1 MQLFLRAFCTCVGCS
16 LIIDPFLNGV
26 SLTICFSSA
35 IANLPLDSYNPDWV
49 GVIVLSTL
57 SLFEFIAAGQSLT
70 FSCAFTASKGLLDSS
85 TFRYVVAVQC
95 IVDTDASTSLI
106 QLTKVEQIL
115 QRPTVFVENL
125 PVGILL
131 RILMGCLY
139 QAERKI
145 LKYSHSGKSASP
157 CRTK

>member
-1 MQLFLRAFCTCVGCS
+1 MSNLVNLGGFYTCVVCS
-16 LIIDPFLNGV
+16 FIIDPFLNGV

-49 GVIVLSTL
+49 GVLVLSTL

-95 IVDTDASTSLI
+95 IVDTDTDASTSLI

-115 QRPTVFVENL
+115 QRPTVFVETMQISSSGHSSSHPCGL
-125 PVGILL
+125 P
-131 RILMGCLY
+131 
-139 QAERKI
+139 
-145 LKYSHSGKSASP
+145 SHFVSL
-157 CRTK
+157 